1 MNQLETMLTLQQKL
15 NDSTNGQGWE
25 HGVTKQGKK
34 IDWRRCIY
42 LEAAEL
48 VESYPWKHWKSIDAK
63 VDRANVEVELVDI
76 WHFVMSEVL
85 RVNRLN
91 DNLPLE
97 ELAIA
102 LEDAIGTIDA
112 EQIED
117 DYYAEIE
124 AIELLI
130 TKLLCNFELVDFT
143 KSYFELCRKLG
154 LSSQRLY
161 TLYIGKNILNIFRQD
176 NGYKDGSY
184 KKIWGTKEDNVV
196 MQEILEENP
205 DISSDGLY
213 KKLQE
218 CYKGTSNSKCP

>member
-1 MNQLETMLTLQQKL
+1 MSQIETMLTLQQQL
-15 NDSTNGQGWE
+15 NDSTNGIEWE
-25 HGVTKQGKK
+25 NGVTKQGKK

-48 VESYPWKHWKSIDAK
+48 VESYPWKHWKNIDAQ

-91 DNLPLE
+91 DNLPIE
-97 ELAIA
+97 ELAIR

-112 EQIED
+112 EKIED

-143 KSYFELCRKLG
+143 KSYFELSRKLG

-184 KKIWGTKEDNVV
+184 KKVWNGKEDNVV
-196 MQEILEENP
+196 MQDILEENP

-218 CYKGTSNSKCP
+218 CYSL